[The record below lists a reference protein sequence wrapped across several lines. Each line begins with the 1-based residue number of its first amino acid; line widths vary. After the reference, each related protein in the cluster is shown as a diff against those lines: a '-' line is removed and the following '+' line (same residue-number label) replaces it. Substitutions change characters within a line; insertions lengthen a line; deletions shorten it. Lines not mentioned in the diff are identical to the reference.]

1 MTFLDTLATTLSE
14 TDLHTIG
21 DTLENVKS
29 AELKHML
36 RNAPE
41 KAKAGRLSTR
51 LIRRLRHFMQSR
63 VEASILIGALA

>member
-51 LIRRLRHFMQSR
+51 LIRRHFMQSR
-63 VEASILIGALA
+63 VEASILVGALA